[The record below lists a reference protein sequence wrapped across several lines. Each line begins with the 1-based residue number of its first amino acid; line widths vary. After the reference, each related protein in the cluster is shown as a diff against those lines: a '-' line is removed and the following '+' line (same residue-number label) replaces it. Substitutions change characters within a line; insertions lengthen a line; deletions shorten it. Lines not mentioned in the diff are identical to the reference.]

1 MRPLAGPAAIL
12 VIVVGG
18 VLFKYCAH
26 SEPKPDREFMESEMT
41 AADNDQTGTCYSVD
55 VVLTAN
61 FALARGAVKS
71 WTRLDENR
79 WTYKAEDVQSG
90 PAGPVHAFLAI
101 TLLRNGD
108 RVQPVAYETSDKEA
122 PSIEDGIKALLEA
135 PDHFHST
142 KVDRCKQAGTSH

>member
-41 AADNDQTGTCYSVD
+41 VADKDQTGTCYSVD

-71 WTRLDENR
+71 WTRLDDNR
-79 WTYKAEDVQSG
+79 WTYKVEDVRSG

-101 TLLRNGD
+101 TLLRNGN
-108 RVQPVAYETSDKEA
+108 RVQPVAYESSEKDK
-122 PSIEDGIKALLEA
+122 PSVEQIMQALLQA
-135 PDHFHST
+135 PHQFHST
-142 KVDRCKQAGTSH
+142 KIDRCKQAGEPH

>member
-1 MRPLAGPAAIL
+1 MRPLAGPAALL

-18 VLFKYCAH
+18 VLLKYCSH
-26 SEPKPDREFMESEMT
+26 PEPKPDRDFMEAEMT
-41 AADNDQTGTCYSVD
+41 AADKDQTGTCYSVD

-71 WTRLDENR
+71 WTKLDDNR
-79 WTYKAEDVQSG
+79 WTYKVEDVQSG
-90 PAGPVHAFLAI
+90 PAGPVHAFVAV
-101 TLLRNGD
+101 TLLRDGN

-122 PSIEDGIKALLEA
+122 PSVEDGVKALLQA

-142 KVDRCKQAGTSH
+142 KVDRCKQAEETH